1 MSKKEFDPLKNTR
14 DLADEREKEIK
25 TAGAELLNKYNL
37 AGRAYYESQGRSG
50 VFWHPNADG
59 EWVSDSSSE
68 FDDILLAVGVDPNR
82 PEKGILSELKRIK
95 QHIRDY
101 YRVEFVGA
109 LAGYPAGFQI
119 NNGNRVLVTK
129 PPCWVEPC
137 PDPGC
142 PTILEFIDGLF
153 APGDGDNIDQRPFFF
168 GWLKHALLGLLENR
182 RPDRTPDALRGMA
195 FILVG
200 DKASGKTLLTKKII
214 RPLLGNRECKPYRY
228 FYGEEK
234 FNGSF
239 FGAECWIIDDEQAS
253 RDGKSRSQFSA
264 AVKGA
269 VADPTY
275 RIRGM
280 HKDEVALDIYR
291 RLIILCN
298 REPERIQAL
307 PQLDSDMDDKVLILS
322 AKNSP
327 FPVAN
332 QTLEERREVDRLLA
346 EELPSFA
353 HWLLNVWEDET
364 GATNP
369 TPGSPLRF
377 GVQPFH
383 HPDVK
388 QSLFDV
394 SAEFHIFEQIKRT
407 LFPSKT
413 DEFSSWNEHLSA
425 SELLER
431 LKDPDSPL
439 TNRERDKLPSGEAAF
454 GKILNKIAD
463 NQPGHVSHKR
473 KIKGKEGYVFVRSD
487 RTLAEAVERLTARS

>member
-1 MSKKEFDPLKNTR
+1 MSNPKEFDPIKNTKN
-14 DLADEREKEIK
+14 LADEREQAIK
-25 TAGAELLNKYNL
+25 ASGRDLLNQHNL
-37 AGRAYYESQGRSG
+37 TGRVYFESLGRSG

-59 EWVSDSSSE
+59 EWVSDSSTE
-68 FDDILLAVGVDPNR
+68 FDDYLLAAGVDPNR
-82 PEKGILSELKRIK
+82 PEKGVLSELKRVK

-101 YRVEFVGA
+101 YRVDFVGA
-109 LAGYPAGFQI
+109 LAGYPAGFRFV
-119 NNGNRVLVTK
+119 NGYRVLITQ
-129 PPCWVEPC
+129 PPRWIEPQAE
-137 PDPGC
+137 PGC
-142 PTILEFIDGLF
+142 PTILDFIDGMF

-168 GWLKHALLGLLENR
+168 GWLKHALLGLEENR
-182 RPDRTPDALRGMA
+182 RPDGTNDALRGMA

-200 DKASGKTLLTKKII
+200 DKASGKTFLTKKII

-239 FGAECWIIDDEQAS
+239 VSSELWVCDDEQSA
-253 RDGKSRSQFSA
+253 RDGKSRSVFSA
-264 AVKGA
+264 NVKGA

-280 HKDEVALDIYR
+280 HKDEVALDIFR

-307 PQLDSDMDDKVLILS
+307 PQLDSDMDDKVMILS
-322 AKNSP
+322 ARNTP
-327 FPVAN
+327 FPVDN
-332 QTLEERREVDRLLA
+332 QTMEERREVDRLFA

-353 HWLLNVWEDET
+353 YWLLSVWEDET
-364 GATNP
+364 GATKA

-388 QSLFDV
+388 QCLFDV
-394 SAEFHIFEQIKRT
+394 SAEFHIWEQIKRT
-407 LFPSKT
+407 LFPSR
-413 DEFSSWNEHLSA
+413 ELCSVWNEHLSA

-431 LKDPDSPL
+431 LKDSDSPL
-439 TNRERDKLPSGEAAF
+439 TNRERDKLPSGEAVF
-454 GKILNKIAD
+454 GKIINKIAD
-463 NQPGHVSHKR
+463 NQPEQVTHKR
-473 KIKGKEGYVFVRSD
+473 KIRGKEGYVFVRSD
-487 RTLAEAVERLTARS
+487 RVLSDAVELLKARR